1 MFYMNPANVTRS
13 RLRSLGKMRN
23 PAMKFRA
30 NRISLHFLI
39 FLSSFSVINIIV
51 FQTNS
56 KLTLCS
62 FILLVVFNQNKIF
75 KKKKKRQN
83 VMECIVLGK
92 KMTRALFLAKL
103 CHDFPLKERKKKRDF
118 AVFQTVRA
126 HKIKKVIAHLGA
138 GQQVLKTQ
146 PRAEP
151 CSGSSSWHTCIFT
164 FHLYSSYLHLHV

>member
-30 NRISLHFLI
+30 SRISLHFLI

-75 KKKKKRQN
+75 KKKKKKTKRDGMYCLRKKN
-83 VMECIVLGK
+83 DKGSIFSKTVSWFPFKGK
-92 KMTRALFLAKL
+92 
-103 CHDFPLKERKKKRDF
+103 KKKRDV

>member
-75 KKKKKRQN
+75 KKKKKKRQN

-103 CHDFPLKERKKKRDF
+103 CHDFPLKERKKKETLLFFR
-118 AVFQTVRA
+118 
-126 HKIKKVIAHLGA
+126 L
-138 GQQVLKTQ
+138 
-146 PRAEP
+146 
-151 CSGSSSWHTCIFT
+151 
-164 FHLYSSYLHLHV
+164 

>member
-30 NRISLHFLI
+30 NRVSLHFLI

-75 KKKKKRQN
+75 KKKKKKTKRDGMYCLRKKN
-83 VMECIVLGK
+83 DKGSIFSKTVSWFPFKGK
-92 KMTRALFLAKL
+92 
-103 CHDFPLKERKKKRDF
+103 KKKRDV

-164 FHLYSSYLHLHV
+164 SHLYSSYLHLHV